1 MNRTL
6 VKELKENIGNQV
18 IIQGWL
24 HKVKKL
30 GKIAFVY
37 LRDRSGVVQCVVNTK
52 EIDIKGIRL
61 ESVIEITGEVIKSGS
76 KTEEFEIQ
84 VTSLKVLNKV
94 NHELPMEINK
104 ENIEASLDVMIHN
117 RVLSFRNK
125 KVAAIFKIQEC
136 ISKSFAEF
144 LREEGFKEIFTP
156 KIVKEG
162 TEGGTELFEVKY
174 FNEKAY
180 LAQSPQFYKQMMVSS
195 GFERVFEIGHVYRA
209 ESHDTKRHI
218 NEFISLDLEMGF
230 INDEYELMELEE
242 KLIRYMIKNIKEECT
257 EEVELLQV
265 NLPIIGE
272 EIPKMKLSEAIEI
285 LKMQYN
291 KINLDKDIDPEGEK
305 LISEYVKE
313 KYKSD
318 FVFLTHYPQE
328 KRPMYT
334 MPAGNGETKSFDLIF
349 RGLEITTGG
358 QRIHCYELLKEKM
371 IEKGLNPENFE
382 GYLSAFK
389 YGMPPHGGLAIG
401 LERITASFLGIENV
415 REATMFTRDKNRLI
429 P

>member
-291 KINLDKDIDPEGEK
+291 KINLDKDIDTEGEK

>member
-6 VKELKENIGNQV
+6 VENLKGNIGNQV
-18 IIQGWL
+18 RIQGWL
-24 HKVKKL
+24 HRVRKL
-30 GKIAFVY
+30 GKIAFLF

-52 EIDIKGIRL
+52 EIDIKGVRV
-61 ESVIEITGEVIKSGS
+61 ESVIEITGEVTESGA
-76 KTEEFEIQ
+76 KNEEVEIQ
-84 VTSLKVLNKV
+84 VSNMKVLSEV
-94 NHELPMEINK
+94 NHELPMEVNK
-104 ENIEASLDVMIHN
+104 ENIEASLDVMIYN
-117 RVLSFRNK
+117 RVLSFRNR

-136 ISKSFAEF
+136 ISKSFTEF
-144 LREEGFKEIFTP
+144 LRGEGFKEIFTP

-195 GFERVFEIGHVYRA
+195 GFERVFEVGHVYRA

-230 INDEYELMELEE
+230 IKDEYEIMELEE
-242 KLIRYMIKNIKEECT
+242 HLIRYMIKNIQEECKV
-257 EEVELLQV
+257 EVELLEV
-265 NLPIIGE
+265 NVPIIGE

-285 LKMQYN
+285 LKTQYN
-291 KINLDKDIDPEGEK
+291 KTNLERDLDPEGEK

-313 KYKSD
+313 KYGSD

-328 KRPMYT
+328 KRPLYT
-334 MPAGNGETKSFDLIF
+334 MPAPNGETKSFDLIF

-358 QRIHCYELLKEKM
+358 QRIHSYEVLKEKM
-371 IEKGLNPENFE
+371 IEKGLNPESFE

>member
-6 VKELKENIGNQV
+6 VKELKENICNQV
-18 IIQGWL
+18 VIQGWL

-285 LKMQYN
+285 LKTQYN
-291 KINLDKDIDPEGEK
+291 KINLDKDIDPEVEK

>member
-1 MNRTL
+1 MNRIL
-6 VKELKENIGNQV
+6 MIKLEENIGKQV
-18 IIQGWL
+18 MIQGWL
-24 HKVKKL
+24 HKVKNL
-30 GKIAFVY
+30 GKIAFLYV
-37 LRDRSGVVQCVVNTK
+37 RDRSGIVQCVVNTK
-52 EIDIKGIRL
+52 EIDIKGMRV
-61 ESVIEITGEVIKSGS
+61 ESVIQITGEVTSSGS
-76 KTEEFEIQ
+76 KTEKIEVQ
-84 VTSLKVLNKV
+84 VISMQVLNKV
-94 NHELPMEINK
+94 NHELPMEVNK

-125 KVAAIFKIQEC
+125 KVASIFKVQEC

-144 LREEGFKEIFTP
+144 LRKEGFKEIFTP

-230 INDEYELMELEE
+230 IKDEYELMELEE
-242 KLIRYMIKNIKEECT
+242 KLIEYMINNIKEECMN
-257 EEVELLQV
+257 EVELLQV

-285 LKMQYN
+285 LKTQYK
-291 KINLDKDIDPEGEK
+291 KINLEKDIDPEGEK

-334 MPAGNGETKSFDLIF
+334 MPADNGETKSFDLIF

-358 QRIHCYELLKEKM
+358 QRIHNYEILKEKM

-415 REATMFTRDKNRLI
+415 REATMFTRDKNRLV

>member
-6 VKELKENIGNQV
+6 VKNLKENMGKEV
-18 IIQGWL
+18 MIQGWL

-37 LRDRSGVVQCVVNTK
+37 LRDRSEVVQCVVNSK
-52 EIDIKGIRL
+52 EIDIKGLRV
-61 ESVIEITGEVIKSGS
+61 ESIIEIIGEVTSSGG
-76 KTEEFEIQ
+76 KTEELEIQ
-84 VTSLKVLNKV
+84 VTSIKVLNKV
-94 NHELPMEINK
+94 NHELPIEINK
-104 ENIEASLDVMIHN
+104 ENIETSLDVMIHN

-125 KVAAIFKIQEC
+125 KVASIFKIQEC
-136 ISKSFAEF
+136 ISKSFAEY
-144 LREEGFKEIFTP
+144 LRKEGFKEIFTP

-230 INDEYELMELEE
+230 IKDEYELMELEE
-242 KLIRYMIKNIKEECT
+242 KLIEYMINNIKEECMK
-257 EEVELLQV
+257 EVKLLQV

-285 LKMQYN
+285 LKTQYN
-291 KINLDKDIDPEGEK
+291 KINLEKDIDPEGEK

-334 MPAGNGETKSFDLIF
+334 MPADNGETKSFDLIF

-358 QRIHCYELLKEKM
+358 QRIHNYEILKKKM

-415 REATMFTRDKNRLI
+415 REATMFTRDKNRLV